1 MGSIIQVT
9 VTAEFEDCLRIGNQS
24 GWKQSLDILAISGP
38 GFFGGRENV
47 MHDVN
52 FHVTCHYG
60 VSI

>member
-1 MGSIIQVT
+1 MVGSIIQVT
-9 VTAEFEDCLRIGNQS
+9 VTADLEDCLRIGNQS
-24 GWKQSLDILAISGP
+24 GWKKLDSPGP